1 LPAPAGGTGD
11 HGHHGN
17 QGNRGDALIE
27 GELDQGRP
35 AASGKRGYH
44 LASGRRHAG
53 YQGALRDQAQLF
65 FEHPFR
71 ERLAEHRPLV
81 LDAELAADL
90 AAIGFGRLG
99 RAVKLPTLMWTIPV
113 VTWRRS

>member
-1 LPAPAGGTGD
+1 M
-11 HGHHGN
+11 
-17 QGNRGDALIE
+17 
-27 GELDQGRP
+27 
-35 AASGKRGYH
+35 Y
-44 LASGRRHAG
+44 
-53 YQGALRDQAQLF
+53 YGALRDQAQLV

-90 AAIGFGRLG
+90 AAIGFGRVG